1 MTGKQRAGYRAQANT
16 LEAIVRVG
24 KSGVTPALIQQ
35 TDEAL
40 EARELIKIKVLLDSS
55 PAAPAEIAKQ
65 LGEATHSEVIQVI
78 GGTIVLFRE
87 KPKKQEKAAP
97 KKAAGKAKPPAG
109 KKPAG
114 FKRTAGEK
122 SGAEPKRTAFAGRKG
137 AASAVKARPARNTGT
152 PRLSRGGRH
161 Q

>member
-1 MTGKQRAGYRAQANT
+1 MTGKQRAQYRAQANT

-40 EARELIKIKVLLDSS
+40 KARELIKVKVLLDSS
-55 PAAPAEIAKQ
+55 EAAPAEIAKI

-78 GGTIVLFRE
+78 GGSIVLFRV
-87 KPKKQEKAAP
+87 KQEEKAKTA
-97 KKAAGKAKPPAG
+97 KKPAAGKARPAAR
-109 KKPAG
+109 KKSSG

-122 SGAEPKRTAFAGRKG
+122 DTAEPKKTAFTGRKS
-137 AASAVKARPARNTGT
+137 AAPAAGARPAHRTGT